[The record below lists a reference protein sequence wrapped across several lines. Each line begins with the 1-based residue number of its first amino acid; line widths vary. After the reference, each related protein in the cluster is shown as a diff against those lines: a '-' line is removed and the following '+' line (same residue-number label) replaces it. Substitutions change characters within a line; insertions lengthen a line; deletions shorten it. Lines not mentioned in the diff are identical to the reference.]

1 MVFSDFYL
9 CISWSTVELTQSL
22 IIRYLYRLYSFFSL
36 YVENLLIPFKNKN
49 KRKERDEYMEKGKK
63 GNFWKPVQIQLDVS
77 TYAWWEPILKMS
89 QAP

>member
-1 MVFSDFYL
+1 MYS
-9 CISWSTVELTQSL
+9 
-22 IIRYLYRLYSFFSL
+22 SFFSL

-63 GNFWKPVQIQLDVS
+63 GNFWKPVQIQLDV
-77 TYAWWEPILKMS
+77 KMS